1 MLLAGPPFQL
11 PGNTLPAL
19 YAYVVGAVVL
29 ISIVATR
36 GDFKAFMTLSRRMAP
51 PLAIIGLIVS
61 ALWLTRAQPPPL
73 GSVDGIYTNS
83 CCAPIQLKSG
93 TLASGT
99 FRVPFKLAMEK
110 AGDVDHPNKI
120 GLVTVTP
127 VTVAVRAGQVTG
139 VPDPVVRTGWFGFG
153 AKTEMILGGDP
164 AHFIFI
170 FSDDYKRFTL
180 CDARCGTEY
189 QFVRR

>member
-1 MLLAGPPFQL
+1 VLLAGPPFQL
-11 PGNTLPAL
+11 PGNTLAAFC
-19 YAYVVGAVVL
+19 AYVLGALVL

-36 GDFKAFMTLSRRMAP
+36 GDLKAFVGLSRRLAP
-51 PLAIIGLIVS
+51 PLAIIGLVVS
-61 ALWLTRAQPPPL
+61 ALWLIRAQSPPL
-73 GSVDGIYTNS
+73 GSVDGIYINS
-83 CCAPIQLKSG
+83 CCAPVQLKGG

-110 AGDVDHPNKI
+110 AGDMGHPNKI
-120 GLVTVTP
+120 GIVAVTP

-139 VPDPVVRTGWFGFG
+139 VPDPVVRTGWFGCG

-164 AHFIFI
+164 AHFIF
-170 FSDDYKRFTL
+170 SDDRKRFTL